1 MPGMCLRFSRYFT
14 NCHTCIGYN
23 VGAGPTAFEK
33 EGEKL
38 KVLPNILTLDG
49 LSGSD
54 PFLGALIPYLASLE
68 SGEVYLVG
76 GYLRDYFLGEVPEDI
91 DFITSADPEE
101 VAMGVASRWGGKG
114 FSLHELERTHRVVI
128 DRDGRR
134 RTLDFSPIKGMSVEE
149 DLSYRDFTINAMAV
163 DVEMLMRQELRL
175 PRDLIDKHYGWRD
188 LSRGILRE
196 CSNES
201 FLMDPVRLVRAMR
214 FRHVLGLEYEE
225 RTLNHMKKY
234 ASLVTK
240 VPGERITVELM
251 ETLLFPETSRIF
263 AELEATGL
271 LQYVFP
277 DLTETVGLEQNA
289 YHHLDVWSHTLLTLE
304 KLDRLLED
312 PGTDFPQHSHRIK
325 EHMAQTIQDLQ
336 PQSSFLRLAALYHDT
351 GKVETSTRDAS
362 GRIHFYSHQRYS
374 QDAMLNL
381 AERLRLS
388 RKACDYL
395 ASTVGKHMDIGLS
408 VSERVTERQ
417 LRKIITG
424 LGDELVDVVL
434 LSVADRHATRGPL
447 STPQELEGYIAACNM
462 LLGAYFKEKDIPPL
476 IGGRDLIE
484 ELGLPEGRAIGEI
497 LKEVRI
503 AQLEGAIKSREDALR
518 FAGDLVRFG
527 D

>member
-1 MPGMCLRFSRYFT
+1 
-14 NCHTCIGYN
+14 
-23 VGAGPTAFEK
+23 
-33 EGEKL
+33 L

-49 LSGSD
+49 LRRDD
-54 PFLGALIPYLASLE
+54 PFLGSLLPFLASLE
-68 SGEVYLVG
+68 SVEVYLVG

-101 VAMGVASRWGGKG
+101 VAMSVASRYGGKG
-114 FSLHELERTHRVVI
+114 FLLHEEERTHRVVI
-128 DRDGRR
+128 DSDGLR

-163 DVEMLMRQELRL
+163 DIEMLMRGELRL
-175 PRDLIDKHYGWRD
+175 PRDLIDKYYGWRD

-240 VPGERITVELM
+240 VPGERISVELL
-251 ETLLFPETSRIF
+251 ETLYFPDTSRIF
-263 AELEATGL
+263 AELESSGL
-271 LQYVFP
+271 LQYFFP

-304 KLDRLLED
+304 ELDRLLED
-312 PGTDFPQHSHRIK
+312 PGEAFPQHSLRIE
-325 EHMAQTIQDLQ
+325 EHMRQTIQDLQ
-336 PQSSFLRLAALYHDT
+336 PRSSFLRLAALYHDA
-351 GKVETSTRDAS
+351 GKAETLTRDAS
-362 GRIHFYSHQRYS
+362 GRIHFYSHQRHS
-374 QDAMLNL
+374 QDAVLNL
-381 AERLRLS
+381 TERLRLS
-388 RKACDYL
+388 RKAADYL
-395 ASTVGKHMDIGLS
+395 AGTVGKHMDISLS
-408 VSERVTERQ
+408 VPEHASERQ
-417 LRKIITG
+417 LRKIIAR

-434 LSVADRHATRGPL
+434 LSTADRYATRGPL
-447 STPQELEGYIAACNM
+447 STPQELEIYVAVCNT
-462 LLGAYFKEKDIPPL
+462 LLDAYYREKDVAPL
-476 IGGRDLIE
+476 IGGRDLME
-484 ELGLPEGRAIGEI
+484 GLGLPQGPAIGEI

-503 AQLEGAIKSREDALR
+503 AQLEGALKNREDALR
-518 FAGDLVRFG
+518 FAGDLIRFG